1 MLSLLKIAGKY
12 QHKIYLYFHLVCL
25 LLEKNLKLSNKHQ
38 LDKLYNF
45 RRANY
50 QWNKGI
56 FFVSIFISQMVFNQI
71 RSEDPYMMQQ
81 RELFG
86 LTEVSLLLLRDDL
99 LECLPPPIYYQIW
112 FFWYL
117 SIKISEIISTYIF
130 LLLVWAY

>member
-56 FFVSIFISQMVFNQI
+56 FFVSIFISHMVFNQI

-86 LTEVSLLLLRDDL
+86 LTEVSILHIKGRFAGMFIATDL
-99 LECLPPPIYYQIW
+99 L
-112 FFWYL
+112 
-117 SIKISEIISTYIF
+117 SNMVF
-130 LLLVWAY
+130 LVFEHQNQ